1 MTTNLP
7 SIEILHSPLQLHGK
21 VNAPGSKSITNR
33 ALLVAALATGKSLLS
48 GVLVSDDTRYMVK
61 ALTELGVRI
70 RFTSDTNIEID
81 GTGSLK
87 QPSDSLYLGN
97 AGTAM
102 RFLTAACALVEGKV
116 VLNGD
121 EHMQKRPIHPLIDA
135 LNTAGIHVT
144 VPSSGCPPCTV
155 YGGQGSIPGGTIN
168 ISGTISSQFIS
179 SLMLV
184 APLSKCATTI
194 KLAED
199 NIGALGYIEITRAVM
214 EAFGAHVYQD
224 DEKKFH
230 IENKGYN
237 PCSFKVEP
245 DASAA
250 TYFWAAE
257 KLTGGIIDLG
267 YSPRDFSQPDAAAH
281 RLMQSFPSLPTI
293 IDGAQ
298 IQDSIPTLAVL
309 AAFGSSNVRFTGIAN
324 LRVKECD
331 RIAAV
336 HKGLNCIKP
345 GLATIEGDDLIVFG
359 DPELPNRASPCTI
372 DTMSDHRIAMSFAL
386 AGLKCRG
393 IKILEPDCVGKTFPD
408 YWSELSNLGVS
419 LSYA

>member
-1 MTTNLP
+1 MTTTLP
-7 SIEILHSPLQLHGK
+7 TIEILCSPSQLRGK
-21 VNAPGSKSITNR
+21 VTVPGSKSITNR
-33 ALLVAALATGKSLLS
+33 ALLVAALANGKSSLS
-48 GVLVSDDTRYMVK
+48 GVLVSDDTCYMVK
-61 ALTELGVRI
+61 ALTELGARI
-70 RFTSDTNIEID
+70 RFSSGTNIEIN
-81 GTGSLK
+81 GTGTLK

-102 RFLTAACALVEGKV
+102 RFLTAACALVEGNV

-135 LNTAGIHVT
+135 LNAAGINAT
-144 VPSSGCPPCTV
+144 VPSSGCPPCTLH
-155 YGGQGSIPGGTIN
+155 GQGFIPGGTIGV
-168 ISGTISSQFIS
+168 SGALSSQFLS

-184 APLSKCATTI
+184 APLAKRPTII

-199 NIGALGYIEITRAVM
+199 NIGATGYIEVTRSVM

-224 DEKKFH
+224 DEKSFH
-230 IENKGYN
+230 IANTGYSV
-237 PCSFKVEP
+237 CDFKVAP

-257 KLTGGIIDLG
+257 KLTGGMIDLG
-267 YSPRDFSQPDAAAH
+267 YTSDDFSQPDAAAYT
-281 RLMQSFPSLPTI
+281 LMQSFPSLPTF

-298 IQDSIPTLAVL
+298 MQDAIPTLAVL
-309 AAFGSSNVRFTGIAN
+309 AAFGSSIVRFTGIAN

-331 RIAAV
+331 RIAAL

-345 GLATIEGDDLIVFG
+345 GLTTIEEDDLIVFG
-359 DPELPNRASPCTI
+359 DPELPKRARPCTI
-372 DTMSDHRIAMSFAL
+372 DSMSDHRIAMSFAL

-408 YWSELSNLGVS
+408 YWSELSSLGVS

>member
-1 MTTNLP
+1 MTTTSP
-7 SIEILHSPLQLHGK
+7 TIEILCSPLPLCGK
-21 VNAPGSKSITNR
+21 VAVPGSKSITNR
-33 ALLVAALATGKSLLS
+33 ALLVAALTTGTSSLS
-48 GVLVSDDTRYMVK
+48 GALVSDDTRYMMK
-61 ALTELGVRI
+61 ALTQLGVRI
-70 RFTSDTNIEID
+70 NFSSDTNIELD

-97 AGTAM
+97 AGTAI

-121 EHMQKRPIHPLIDA
+121 EHMQKRPIHPLIDS

-155 YGGQGSIPGGTIN
+155 YGQGFIPGGTIN
-168 ISGTISSQFIS
+168 ISGTLSSQFIS

-184 APLSKCATTI
+184 APLSKRATTI

-214 EAFGAHVYQD
+214 EAFGAHIYQD
-224 DEKKFH
+224 DENSFH
-230 IENKGYN
+230 IARTGYT
-237 PCSFKVEP
+237 PCHFRVEP

-257 KLTGGIIDLG
+257 KLTGGKIDLG
-267 YSPRDFSQPDAAAH
+267 YTPNDFSQPDAAAH
-281 RLMQSFPSLPTI
+281 RLMQSFPSLPTL

-298 IQDSIPTLAVL
+298 IQDAIPTLAVL
-309 AAFGSSNVRFTGIAN
+309 AAFGSSTVRFTGIAN

-345 GLATIEGDDLIVFG
+345 GLATIEGDDLIVVG
-359 DPELPNRASPCTI
+359 DPALPKHAHPCTI

-393 IKILEPDCVGKTFPD
+393 IKISEPDCVGKTFPG
-408 YWSELSNLGVS
+408 YWTELSKLGV
-419 LSYA
+419 LFSYT

>member
-1 MTTNLP
+1 MPT
-7 SIEILHSPLQLHGK
+7 IEILRSPLKLHGK
-21 VNAPGSKSITNR
+21 VGVPGSKSITNR
-33 ALLVAALATGKSLLS
+33 ALLVAALATGKSSLS

-61 ALTELGVRI
+61 ALTELGVCI
-70 RFTSDTNIEID
+70 RFSSDTCIDIE
-81 GTGSLK
+81 GTGTLK
-87 QPSDSLYLGN
+87 QPCDSLYLGN
-97 AGTAM
+97 AGTAI
-102 RFLTAACALVEGKV
+102 RFLTAACALVKGTV

-135 LNTAGIHVT
+135 LNAAGIHAT
-144 VPSSGCPPCTV
+144 VPSSGCPPCQV
-155 YGGQGSIPGGTIN
+155 HGQGSILGGTISV
-168 ISGTISSQFIS
+168 SGNLSSQFLS

-184 APLSKCATTI
+184 APLAKQSTTI

-199 NIGALGYIEITRAVM
+199 TIGALGYIEITRSVM
-214 EAFGAHVYQD
+214 NAFGAHVYQD
-224 DEKKFH
+224 DEKRFH
-230 IENKGYN
+230 IANTGYN
-237 PCSFKVEP
+237 TCDFKVEP

-257 KLTGGIIDLG
+257 TLTGGMIDLG
-267 YSPRDFSQPDAAAH
+267 YSPSDFSQPDVAAH
-281 RLMQSFPSLPTI
+281 TLMQSFPSLPSC

-298 IQDSIPTLAVL
+298 LQDAIPTLAVL
-309 AAFGSSNVRFTGIAN
+309 AAFGYSKVRFTGIAN

-345 GLATIEGDDLIVFG
+345 GLATIEGDDLIVIG
-359 DPELPNRASPCTI
+359 DPELPTQARPCTI

-393 IKILEPDCVGKTFPD
+393 IKILDPKCVDKTFPN
-408 YWSELSNLGVS
+408 YWSELSKLGVS
-419 LSYA
+419 FSYA